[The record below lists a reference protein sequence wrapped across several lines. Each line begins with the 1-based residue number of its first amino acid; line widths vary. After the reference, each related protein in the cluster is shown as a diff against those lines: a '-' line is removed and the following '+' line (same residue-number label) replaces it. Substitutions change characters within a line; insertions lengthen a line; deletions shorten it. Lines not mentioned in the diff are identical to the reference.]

1 MSFKKNVTARLERL
15 EDKMDQLIEIYGEA
29 ERLKEQ
35 NEALFDRLMSRN
47 WDEYYLSPS
56 ASNRLKRDRPEPTV
70 LLPSQDEA
78 SIGGVF
84 TNEELSG

>member
-1 MSFKKNVTARLERL
+1 MSFKKDTMARLERL

-47 WDEYYLSPS
+47 WDEYNSSPS
-56 ASNRLKRDRPEPTV
+56 ASNRIKRDKSDPIV
-70 LLPSQDEA
+70 LSPSQDEA
-78 SIGGVF
+78 SVGGIF
-84 TNEELSG
+84 TDEELSG

>member
-1 MSFKKNVTARLERL
+1 MSFKKDTKARLERL

-47 WDEYYLSPS
+47 WDEYNSSPS
-56 ASNRLKRDRPEPTV
+56 ASNRLTLNKSEPMI
-70 LLPSQDEA
+70 LSPSQDEA
-78 SIGGVF
+78 SIGEVF
-84 TNEELSG
+84 SDEELSR

>member
-1 MSFKKNVTARLERL
+1 MSFKKDTKARLARL

-56 ASNRLKRDRPEPTV
+56 ASNRIKQHMTEPTV
-70 LLPSQDEA
+70 LSPSQDEA

-84 TNEELSG
+84 TDEELSG